1 MLRLTIKVV
10 AIAVV
15 LVLVLFGAM
24 LPEPA
29 GAGLFFELCLTHDRI

>member
-10 AIAVV
+10 AVAVV

-29 GAGLFFELCLTHDRI
+29 GASKLCLTHDRI